1 MDIRA
6 HWVRAA
12 HACGIDAA
20 AAAEGYAELRRRYA
34 ESQRA
39 YHSWAHLQH
48 LFDQLA
54 PAGEELPIATCWAGF
69 YHDAVY
75 DPHARDNEAASA
87 KLARERLNAWSVEAL
102 IVEKTARMIEASA
115 DHLLALTDDDTE
127 TARFLDA
134 DLSILGAAPEAYR
147 AYAEAVRREYAF
159 VPEAEFR
166 AGRTAFLKKLL
177 SAPKIFRT
185 PTFAARLE
193 SQARANIGEELKRL
207 AAG

>member
-1 MDIRA
+1 MNIRA

-34 ESQRA
+34 EPQRA
-39 YHSWAHLQH
+39 YHTWAHLQH

-54 PAGEELPIATCWAGF
+54 PAGEELPCTTCWAGF

-75 DPHARDNEAASA
+75 DPHAKDNEAASA
-87 KLARERLNAWSVEAL
+87 RLASERLNAWSVEAL
-102 IVEKTARMIEASA
+102 IIEKTARLIEATA
-115 DHLLALTDDDTE
+115 DHLHARAEDGE

-134 DLSILGAAPEAYR
+134 DLSILGAAPEAYL
-147 AYAEAVRREYAF
+147 AYAQAVRGEYAF

-177 SAPKIFRT
+177 DAPKIFRT
-185 PTFAARLE
+185 PAFAARLE
-193 SQARANIGEELKRL
+193 GQARANIENELSAL
-207 AAG
+207 NAS

>member
-34 ESQRA
+34 EPHRA
-39 YHSWAHLQH
+39 YHTWAHLQH
-48 LFDQLA
+48 LFAQLA
-54 PAGEELPIATCWAGF
+54 PQGEDLPCATCWAGF

-102 IVEKTARMIEASA
+102 IVEKTAHLIEASA
-115 DHLLALTDDDTE
+115 DHLHARTDDDAE
-127 TARFLDA
+127 RARFLDA
-134 DLSILGAAPEAYR
+134 DLSILGAAPEHYR
-147 AYAEAVRREYAF
+147 AYAEAVRKEYAF

-166 AGRTAFLKKLL
+166 AGRTAFLKKLMNE
-177 SAPKIFRT
+177 PNIFRT
-185 PTFAARLE
+185 PAFAARLE
-193 SQARANIGEELKRL
+193 VQARANIENELRAL
-207 AAG
+207 SLR

>member
-12 HACGIDAA
+12 HACGIEAA

-34 ESQRA
+34 EPHRA
-39 YHSWAHLQH
+39 YHTWMHLQH

-54 PAGEELPIATCWAGF
+54 PQGEELPCATCWAGF

-75 DPHARDNEAASA
+75 DPHAKDNEAASA
-87 KLARERLNAWSVEAL
+87 RLARERLSAWNVEAAV
-102 IVEKTARMIEASA
+102 VEKTARMIEASA
-115 DHLLALTDDDTE
+115 DHLHARVDDDE

-134 DLSILGAAPEAYR
+134 DLSILGAAPERYR
-147 AYAEAVRREYAF
+147 AYAEAVRQEYAF
-159 VPEAEFR
+159 MPKAEFR
-166 AGRTAFLKKLL
+166 AGRTAFLTKLL
-177 SAPKIFRT
+177 NAPKIFRA
-185 PTFAARLE
+185 PGFAACLE
-193 SQARANIGEELKRL
+193 GQARANIGEELKRL

>member
-20 AAAEGYAELRRRYA
+20 SAAEGYAELRRRYA
-34 ESQRA
+34 EPQRV
-39 YHSWAHLQH
+39 YHTWTHLQH

-54 PAGEELPIATCWAGF
+54 PASEELSCATSWAVF

-75 DPHARDNEAASA
+75 DPHAKDNEAASA
-87 KLARERLNAWSVEAL
+87 RLACERLNAWTVEAL
-102 IVEKTARMIEASA
+102 IIEKTARLVEATA
-115 DHLLALTDDDTE
+115 DHLLARTDDDAE
-127 TARFLDA
+127 CERFLDA

-147 AYAEAVRREYAF
+147 AYAEAVCREYAF
-159 VPEAEFR
+159 VSEGEFR

-185 PTFAARLE
+185 PDFAARLE
-193 SQARANIGEELKRL
+193 VQARANIENELRAL
-207 AAG
+207 SLR